1 MTDNCGF
8 EKQALQKPVSSQEEP
23 KGEPDV
29 CTDWSPN
36 SRKIQ
41 KFLFKQISLNSVTFT
56 FSQLFLLFERLLYT
70 HMEKLIFHQSPSTLL
85 SQYSHCFIIL
95 TGIPMSYVKS
105 IFYHSFLLGGG
116 GGCRCQ
122 RLQFYLQLFVFLK
135 KTLMFTGQISFCPT
149 TKMEI
154 LLSCLHTHWVMLIHC
169 EHNNTIGR
177 PPQQVRVN
185 RNHFTAQNNQLE
197 LRSLQNSINPATP
210 TDKTTLPSIENKSIG
225 CWFCEVVVQIRIS
238 CPP

>member
-116 GGCRCQ
+116 GGVDVNDCSFICNCLFSWRKLWC
-122 RLQFYLQLFVFLK
+122 LQGRSASVQQQKWKFFFHVY
-135 KTLMFTGQISFCPT
+135 T
-149 TKMEI
+149 
-154 LLSCLHTHWVMLIHC
+154 HTEWC
-169 EHNNTIGR
+169 
-177 PPQQVRVN
+177 
-185 RNHFTAQNNQLE
+185 
-197 LRSLQNSINPATP
+197 
-210 TDKTTLPSIENKSIG
+210 
-225 CWFCEVVVQIRIS
+225 
-238 CPP
+238 